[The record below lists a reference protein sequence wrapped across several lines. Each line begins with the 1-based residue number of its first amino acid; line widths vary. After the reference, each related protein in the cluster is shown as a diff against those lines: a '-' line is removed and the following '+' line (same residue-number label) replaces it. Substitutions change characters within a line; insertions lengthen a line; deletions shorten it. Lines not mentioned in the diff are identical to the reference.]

1 MIQVHRHIVSRPSAA
16 GKQNGGSGGKVSK
29 HFRAWIANAGFGSKA
44 VLGYAGWMLKYQ
56 ITTPEQVVFH
66 YTMAGPFARCM
77 AWLVDEAIIWAGYL
91 ALFMMLV
98 TILRAFQD
106 SPGGIGDTVQSI
118 GLIILILGMFV
129 LDFCYF
135 VYFELRWAGQSP
147 GKRCFGI
154 RVISA
159 RGTRL
164 RFADVLLRN
173 LMRPIDML
181 PFAMAV
187 GGTVCFIDRWHRRL
201 GEHGRR
207 HHHHP
212 PDQPGAA
219 PAMAAEKSRVNSF
232 QTDPVLRSRILRGWI
247 GPRRD
252 LILDLAIR
260 RDQIDP
266 DARQRG
272 LPARPH
278 ISAPASVSPPT
289 SIICPTSK
297 PY

>member
-1 MIQVHRHIVSRPSAA
+1 
-16 GKQNGGSGGKVSK
+16 
-29 HFRAWIANAGFGSKA
+29 
-44 VLGYAGWMLKYQ
+44 MLKYQ

-66 YTMAGPFARCM
+66 YAIAGPFARCM
-77 AWLVDEAIIWAGYL
+77 AWLVDEAIIWAGYV
-91 ALFMMLV
+91 ALIMLLV
-98 TILRAFQD
+98 TIVRAVGD
-106 SPGGIGDTVQSI
+106 VPGGTGDTVESI

-181 PFAMAV
+181 PFAMTV

-201 GEHGRR
+201 GDMVADTIIIRETKREL
-207 HHHHP
+207 P
-212 PDQPGAA
+212 Q
-219 PAMAAEKSRVNSF
+219 AMAAEKSRVNSF
-232 QTDPVLRSRILRGWI
+232 QTDPVLRSRILSRVAR
-247 GPRRD
+247 PERD

-266 DARQRG
+266 DARQALFARAAEHFRTRLG
-272 LPARPH
+272 LPADVDYLSDEQTVLNLAMV
-278 ISAPASVSPPT
+278 IQDAKFSG
-289 SIICPTSK
+289 
-297 PY
+297 